1 MSTKLSPEA
10 ARAKYQY
17 NKKYQQ
23 AYWERRAARE
33 KAQAE
38 ASAQAT
44 QLEDAA
50 AATLDTVSVPRR
62 GMTDQRYIAA
72 LETSNKTLNSENRRL
87 VRLVTRYQQI
97 IGQSKLATL

>member
-1 MSTKLSPEA
+1 MSSKLSPEA

-23 AYWERRAARE
+23 AYWERRAAKE

-38 ASAQAT
+38 LNAQAT

-50 AATLDTVSVPRR
+50 TATLDTVSVCRR
-62 GMTDQRYIAA
+62 DMTDERYIKA

>member
-23 AYWERRAARE
+23 AYWERRAAKE
-33 KAQAE
+33 KAIAE
-38 ASAQAT
+38 QEAIK
-44 QLEDAA
+44 LEDAA

>member
-23 AYWERRAARE
+23 AYWERRAAKE
-33 KAQAE
+33 KAIAE
-38 ASAQAT
+38 QEAT
-44 QLEDAA
+44 KLEDAA

>member
-10 ARAKYQY
+10 AREKYLY

-23 AYWERRAARE
+23 AYWERRAAKKKTE
-33 KAQAE
+33 AE
-38 ASAQAT
+38 ATAQI
-44 QLEDAA
+44 EDAA

-62 GMTDQRYIAA
+62 GMTDQRYIKA
-72 LETSNKTLNSENRRL
+72 LETSNRTLNSENRRL

-97 IGQSKLATL
+97 IGQSNLATL